1 MKYKFEITETLQK
14 MVEIEAK
21 NIDEAY
27 RLVKEKYYNEEI
39 ILSDVDYIDTTID
52 EIFDYDFRSNYEKD

>member
-14 MVEIEAK
+14 TVEIEVE

-27 RLVKEKYYNEEI
+27 RLVKEKYFKEEI
-39 ILSDVDYIDTTID
+39 ILSDVDYIDTTIE
-52 EIFDYDFRSNYEKD
+52 EINDYDFQEQL

>member
-14 MVEIEAK
+14 TVEIEAE

-27 RLVKEKYYNEEI
+27 RLVKEKYFKEEI
-39 ILSDVDYIDTTID
+39 ILSDVDYIDTTIE
-52 EIFDYDFRSNYEKD
+52 EINDYDF

>member
-14 MVEIEAK
+14 TVEIEAE

-27 RLVKEKYYNEEI
+27 RLVKKKYYKEEI
-39 ILSDVDYIDTTID
+39 ILSDVDYIDTTIE
-52 EIFDYDFRSNYEKD
+52 EINDYDF

>member
-14 MVEIEAK
+14 MVEIEAE

-27 RLVKEKYYNEEI
+27 RLVKEKYFKEEI
-39 ILSDVDYIDTTID
+39 ILSDVDYIDTTIE
-52 EIFDYDFRSNYEKD
+52 EINDYDF

>member
-14 MVEIEAK
+14 TVEIEVE

-27 RLVKEKYYNEEI
+27 RLVKEKYFKEEI
-39 ILSDVDYIDTTID
+39 ILSDVDYIDTTIE
-52 EIFDYDFRSNYEKD
+52 EINDYDF

>member
-14 MVEIEAK
+14 TVEIEVE

-27 RLVKEKYYNEEI
+27 RLVKEKYFKEEI
-39 ILSDVDYIDTTID
+39 ILSDGDYIDTTIE
-52 EIFDYDFRSNYEKD
+52 EINDYDF

>member
-27 RLVKEKYYNEEI
+27 RLVKEKYYKEEI
-39 ILSDVDYIDTTID
+39 ILSDVDYIDTTIE
-52 EIFDYDFRSNYEKD
+52 EINDYDF